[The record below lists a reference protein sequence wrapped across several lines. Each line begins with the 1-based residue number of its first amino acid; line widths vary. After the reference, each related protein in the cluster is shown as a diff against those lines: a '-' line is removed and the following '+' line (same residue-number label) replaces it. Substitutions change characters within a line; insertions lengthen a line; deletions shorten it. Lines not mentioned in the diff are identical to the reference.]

1 MAYIKTDRIQEG
13 AHMETVTVS
22 SDFQIEIPRS
32 VRESLGI
39 QPGQRIQ
46 VLLYDNRIEFIPVR
60 PISQMRG
67 FLQGINTSIE
77 RDKDRI

>member
-1 MAYIKTDRIQEG
+1 
-13 AHMETVTVS
+13 METVTVS